1 MKTSVEHSDKLQAVR
16 YNDLPIRIFLAVIAA
31 HIMTIYNEQDSF
43 FEALFTIS
51 YLRGFIAS
59 FVMAYVVLWYI
70 YYITTR
76 LDRRYDWHSQTLIRF
91 ILQACIGFIAPAI
104 IAFLLVALFLSIYD
118 INILN
123 TVYLKQDYP
132 LVLLMLLAANL
143 YYFGL
148 YSFLI
153 ARPVIAVSSEEA
165 GQQEPPADH
174 VYRETIIITTTLKIF
189 PVNTDDIAYIFRMGD
204 GVFIRLRDMKDIK
217 ESYRANYSLKDL
229 EALLDPSKFFRINRQ
244 MTVHFQ
250 SVVSFRQETSKT
262 LLLTLDPEMYPVHAD
277 IPPEH
282 IKLTVVSEN
291 RTPKFKLWMKR

>member
-1 MKTSVEHSDKLQAVR
+1 MKTPVQDSAQSWAVR

-31 HIMTIYNEQDSF
+31 HIMTIYNEHDGF

-59 FVMAYVVLWYI
+59 LVMAYMMLWYI

-76 LDRRYDWHSQTLIRF
+76 LDRRYDWHNHTLIRF

-104 IAFLLVALFLSIYD
+104 IVFLLVALFLWMYGIK
-118 INILN
+118 ILD
-123 TVYLKQDYP
+123 TVYLEQDYP

-148 YSFLI
+148 YSFLV
-153 ARPVIAVSSEEA
+153 ARPVIAVSSAEA
-165 GQQEPPADH
+165 APQEPLAEH
-174 VYRETIIITTTLKIF
+174 TYRETIIITTTLETF

-217 ESYRANYSLKDL
+217 ESYQTNYSLKDF

-250 SVVSFRQETSKT
+250 SVVSFRQETAKT
-262 LLLTLDPEMYPVHAD
+262 LLLTLDPEMYPVRSD

-291 RTPKFKLWMKR
+291 RTPKFRLWMKR